1 MKFTVTKQLNP
12 IDEEDNIIILE
23 LELGLLEDRYQLPKW
38 AYLNSEWSYYI
49 TRKVYINKEL
59 RKFKEKL

>member
-12 IDEEDNIIILE
+12 IDEEDSLITLE
-23 LELGLLEDRYQLPKW
+23 LELDLLESNYQLPKW
-38 AYLNSEWSYYI
+38 AYLNSEWSHYI

-59 RKFKEKL
+59 RKLKEKL

>member
-1 MKFTVTKQLNP
+1 MKFTVTKQLSP
-12 IDEEDNIIILE
+12 VDEEDSIITLE
-23 LELGLLEDRYQLPKW
+23 LELSKLVNKYQLPKW

-59 RKFKEKL
+59 RKLKEKL